1 MKLEDLEIYNLS
13 MTLSDKVWIFVLKWD
28 YFAKDTIGKQ
38 CARASDSVSAN
49 ISEGFGRNTYKD
61 SRSFYYIA
69 RGSLY
74 ESKTWLDKAK
84 RRNLISEEEYKNLYS
99 EHNVLGYKLNNF
111 IKAQT
116 LLMNQKTP
124 TKETEK

>member
-13 MTLSDKVWIFVLKWD
+13 MDFSEKIWEVVDKWGYFPKSTLGSQWV
-28 YFAKDTIGKQ
+28 
-38 CARASDSVSAN
+38 RASDSVSAN

-61 SRSFYYIA
+61 SRSFYFIA

-74 ESKTWLDKAK
+74 ESKTWLSKSYK
-84 RRNLISEEEYKNLYS
+84 RNLISEELYIRLLD
-99 EHNVLGYKLNNF
+99 EHNKIGIKLNNF

-116 LLMNQKTP
+116 ALMNK
-124 TKETEK
+124 